1 MMCLYGDSILDNGPY
16 VPYGKAVINL
26 MREAFGNE
34 VALVARDGA
43 VVYDVFGQIDRHPPV
58 PSDVVVLSVGGND
71 LLQFPGLYDGQPLT
85 DSHPVMQAIHGM
97 HNDYRR
103 LIGQLHAT
111 RCRLVICNLYT
122 PVELQ
127 DYFAGVMPMALVH
140 EMIAYHNR
148 VVAEVAA
155 QHSAEVLD
163 IAALFT
169 DAEDFSHV
177 IEPSVVGG
185 TKLVNGLKE
194 IL

>member
-43 VVYDVFGQIDRHPPV
+43 VVRDVFGQINRHPPV

-71 LLQFPGLYDGQPLT
+71 LLQFPSLYDGQPLT
-85 DSHPVMQAIHGM
+85 DDHVVMQAIHRM
-97 HNDYRR
+97 HDDYRR
-103 LIGQLHAT
+103 LVGRLHAT
-111 RCRLVICNLYT
+111 GCRLVVCNLYT

-127 DYFAGVMPMALVH
+127 GYFAGIMPMTLVH

-155 QHSAEVLD
+155 LHNAKVLD
-163 IAALFT
+163 IATMFT

-177 IEPSVVGG
+177 IEPSVIGG